1 LFVVYSILPSGV
13 DVRARLIF
21 ATLIGLLLL
30 SLATLETTELLR
42 LADDTSND
50 VSLRDFQQKAA
61 SIAVPQSRDQYVE
74 TVQTLDGGER
84 PNVRPQT
91 AGSSRTL
98 KDILQALCVMRT

>member
-84 PNVRPQT
+84 PKVRPQT

>member
-1 LFVVYSILPSGV
+1 ML
-13 DVRARLIF
+13 ARLIF
-21 ATLIGLLLL
+21 ATLIGLLLC
-30 SLATLETTELLR
+30 SLVTLETTELLR

-50 VSLRDFQQKAA
+50 ISLRNVQQQAA
-61 SIAVPQSRDQYVE
+61 SIAVPQSRDQQPE

-91 AGSSRTL
+91 AGSSHTP